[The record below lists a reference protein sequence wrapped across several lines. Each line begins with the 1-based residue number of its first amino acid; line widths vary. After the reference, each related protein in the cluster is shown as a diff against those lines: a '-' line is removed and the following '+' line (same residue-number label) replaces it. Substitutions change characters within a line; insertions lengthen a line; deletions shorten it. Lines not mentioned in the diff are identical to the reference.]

1 MDWAGVWF
9 LVIAMCEMAARARR
23 QQQVTVYG
31 ASCPWGGLRH
41 FPAIWKPKT
50 NDAAPKLGPSVNIF
64 TYLTLANNEYLP
76 IKLMLQTYV
85 TMCCIF
91 SHLQC
96 P

>member
-1 MDWAGVWF
+1 MGVSHHIVF
-9 LVIAMCEMAARARR
+9 PCFSIDGKLL
-23 QQQVTVYG
+23 TVLKHLYG
-31 ASCPWGGLRH
+31 ASRPWGGLRH

-50 NDAAPKLGPSVNIF
+50 NDAAPKLGALVNIF